1 MKNTLFIVLSYI
13 AKSLMVLASVCY
25 GSACIVMIIEAMMH
39 SWEEINIYNYIFPS
53 DLIAISAYM
62 LAGYILCLVSRRRET
77 QSASPHATRTAE
89 LYGVI
94 ERPPNLTWFS
104 CRLNEL

>member
-39 SWEEINIYNYIFPS
+39 SWEEINTYNYIFPS

-62 LAGYILCLVSRRRET
+62 LIILTLSVIIGAILWIVMKVTFIEIT
-77 QSASPHATRTAE
+77 
-89 LYGVI
+89 VI
-94 ERPPNLTWFS
+94 ENEIRKLTNNRKFPF
-104 CRLNEL
+104 